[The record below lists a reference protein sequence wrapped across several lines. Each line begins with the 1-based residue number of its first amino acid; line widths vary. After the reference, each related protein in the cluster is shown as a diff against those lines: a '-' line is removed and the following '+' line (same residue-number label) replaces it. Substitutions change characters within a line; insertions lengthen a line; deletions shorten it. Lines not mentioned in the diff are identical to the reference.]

1 MFRNGFQQHLVFQL
15 RFKMALT
22 NEAEILQNFRID
34 QYVNLCD
41 YNFIYLLSI
50 FVLMVMSLKK
60 LESISCVHL
69 ITILSLSQPLLYLE
83 KADLLTE
90 LRRVFT
96 WNLWLIF
103 LALGKVV
110 PGHQCDATHAPQLNF
125 FAQTVQQKEQTPSLA
140 GCRNGYAIVHDVLN
154 LHPYFADPSV
164 FLLASEI

>member
-22 NEAEILQNFRID
+22 NEAEILQNFRTD

-103 LALGKVV
+103 QALGKV
-110 PGHQCDATHAPQLNF
+110 F
-125 FAQTVQQKEQTPSLA
+125 
-140 GCRNGYAIVHDVLN
+140 
-154 LHPYFADPSV
+154 V
-164 FLLASEI
+164 FLAINVMLHMHHSSIFLRKQCNRKSRCHLQQVAGMDMPQSMMS